1 MEANKT
7 RMLPINSA
15 YNVRDLG
22 GYIGA
27 DGKSVKWRKLI
38 RSGDFPHLSNI
49 DKNYFEQLPLRT
61 VVDFRA
67 HDEAEKEKDF
77 MPLSV
82 REIYHLRVE
91 NGNLIPA
98 FQQIAEDK
106 NMPADVA
113 INKAVTLM
121 RGLYI
126 GLVSDYIDI
135 FRKFFNIIQNQDN
148 VPILF
153 HCSAGKDRTGIASAL
168 LLSALGVDRKEIFD
182 DYMLTNKALIGKYD
196 YLDSF
201 GPITIFFKTVR
212 SEFLEASFEY
222 IETKYGSVNKYLTN
236 ELNVNIQHIRNL
248 YLDI

>member
-1 MEANKT
+1 
-7 RMLPINSA
+7 
-15 YNVRDLG
+15 
-22 GYIGA
+22 
-27 DGKSVKWRKLI
+27 
-38 RSGDFPHLSNI
+38 
-49 DKNYFEQLPLRT
+49 
-61 VVDFRA
+61 
-67 HDEAEKEKDF
+67 

-91 NGNLIPA
+91 NGNLILH
-98 FQQIAEDK
+98 FSKLQKIK

-168 LLSALGVDRKEIFD
+168 LFIS
-182 DYMLTNKALIGKYD
+182 IG
-196 YLDSF
+196 
-201 GPITIFFKTVR
+201 R
-212 SEFLEASFEY
+212 
-222 IETKYGSVNKYLTN
+222 
-236 ELNVNIQHIRNL
+236 
-248 YLDI
+248 